1 MILMPSVRNTSSKLE
16 VNFASLSRT
25 RNLAA
30 REHSE
35 RIAHTLEGASRTPM
49 TKLAADGNEAIG
61 SLSS

>member
-1 MILMPSVRNTSSKLE
+1 MILVPSVRNTSSKLE
-16 VNFASLSRT
+16 VNFESLSRT

-35 RIAHTLEGASRTPM
+35 RIAHTLEGASQTPM
-49 TKLAADGNEAIG
+49 SESAAGGNQAIE